1 MMAVDSPAFAD
12 RCTAGVP
19 LSKEPLFEQKFQDVS
34 GPDPV
39 EGHRCDPFEVQ
50 RKFPDRWMA
59 FLHAHFSGPAQVG
72 FTFGVTE
79 KAAEKWW
86 HGVGGP
92 QGAKVALAYSEYP
105 VAARAY
111 LSVVA

>member
-1 MMAVDSPAFAD
+1 MAVDSHALDQP
-12 RCTAGVP
+12 CTGTPV
-19 LSKEPLFEQKFQDVS
+19 LSKEPLFEQKFRD
-34 GPDPV
+34 GLGLDPV
-39 EGHRCDPFEVQ
+39 EGRRCDPFEVQ

-86 HGVGGP
+86 HGMGGP
-92 QGAKVALAYSEYP
+92 QGAKVALAYSSYP
-105 VAARAY
+105 VQARAF
-111 LSVVA
+111 LSAVA